1 MGAIKK
7 YMMELADKLGKD
19 FEDVTNEDIQ
29 MELFNQAQEVF
40 TNGASSFDEL
50 ERMKDFLP
58 TKSVSEIKSGKVG
71 EVMMDNSGTFY
82 LIKYRD

>member
-1 MGAIKK
+1 MGAIKN

-29 MELFNQAQEVF
+29 MEFYNQAQEVF
-40 TNGASSFDEL
+40 SNGASSLDEI
-50 ERMKDFLP
+50 ERMKEFLP
-58 TKSVSEIKSGKVG
+58 TKSINDVKSGKIG

-82 LIKYRD
+82 LIVV